1 MAQTNINIRMDEN
14 LKRDFDGLC
23 SDLGLTMSAAFNV
36 FAKAMVR
43 QQRIPF
49 EISMNV
55 PNAETI
61 AAIEEVQEMKKHPE
75 LYKSYNSFSEL
86 LAEVEAD
93 V

>member
-14 LKRDFDGLC
+14 LKKEFDGLC
-23 SDLGLTMSAAFNV
+23 TDLGLTMTAAFNV
-36 FAKAMVR
+36 FARTMVR

-61 AAIEEVQEMKKHPE
+61 AAIEEVGQMKNNPSLGKA
-75 LYKSYNSFSEL
+75 YTDVDQMMKEL
-86 LAEVEAD
+86 LA
-93 V
+93 